1 MKSVL
6 IADPDY
12 SARKALALIL
22 EHRLGVEKVL
32 EAADVETLIR
42 AMADCQPELLLLDW
56 TLYGAPAPETCLLL
70 RKAFPSLKIVLLSAN
85 LSDTVAAQKTEAAF
99 VHKGAAP
106 EQLLATLATLFKE

>member
-22 EHRLGVEKVL
+22 KHRLGVEKVL

-42 AMADCQPELLLLDW
+42 AMADCQPELLLDW